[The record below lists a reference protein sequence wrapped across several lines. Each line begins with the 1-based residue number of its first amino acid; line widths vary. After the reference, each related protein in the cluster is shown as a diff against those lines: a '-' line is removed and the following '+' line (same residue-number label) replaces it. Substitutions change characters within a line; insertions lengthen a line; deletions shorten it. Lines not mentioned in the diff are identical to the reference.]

1 MISTPQASIEIFPVV
16 GVATVEIGGHPNL
29 FDCITDLNDSSG
41 LRWTKRRF
49 NIGPIPDGS
58 RLDLAGIRHSD
69 LGVYTCWDQ
78 NSNDN
83 VSINIT
89 DCT

>member
-1 MISTPQASIEIFPVV
+1 MFSVIGI
-16 GVATVEIGGHPNL
+16 ATVEIGGYPNL

-41 LRWTKRRF
+41 LRWTKGRF
-49 NIGPIPDGS
+49 NVGPIPDGS
-58 RLDLAGIRHSD
+58 PGIQLDLAGVRHSD

-78 NSNDN
+78 NSNDIT
-83 VSINIT
+83 SINIT